1 MTKKRRVSAK
11 QRLELVR
18 EALVAFNAGFAHR
31 GEAGPDVDDYVYFV
45 DAVELA
51 LNSPLAPRNT
61 AEVETDA

>member
-18 EALVAFNAGFAHR
+18 EALAEFNAGISRR
-31 GEAGPDVDDYVYFV
+31 GEAGPDIDDYVYFV

-51 LNSPLAPRNT
+51 LNSPLSPRAVQENN
-61 AEVETDA
+61 A